1 MLFFLSGHLVHL
13 THLQVLLILAKYT
26 NLFSLTRLTKEKT
39 AFQSYL
45 ISTHVVSVCENSV
58 SSNRALD
65 KCKLRYVS

>member
-26 NLFSLTRLTKEKT
+26 NLFSLTRFTKEKT

-45 ISTHVVSVCENSV
+45 ISTHAVSVCKN

-65 KCKLRYVS
+65 KCK